1 MLLRVHKCVLQFA
14 LLQLR
19 MLGTYPCFLFT
30 RNLDSSME
38 NHLVNFLPNREDCC
52 AQVMTFCIERAMNK
66 QKDSI
71 WIPYIENCTNRTDL
85 LLIDHEL
92 RK

>member
-1 MLLRVHKCVLQFA
+1 
-14 LLQLR
+14 
-19 MLGTYPCFLFT
+19 
-30 RNLDSSME
+30 ME
-38 NHLVNFLPNREDCC
+38 NHYINVLPNREDFF
-52 AQVMTFCIERAMNK
+52 AQVITLCIERAINK

-71 WIPYIENCTNRTDL
+71 WIPHIENCTNRTDL